1 MTAGLWLTLCEPP
14 VCYEGPTIAS
24 SELPTVAISD
34 SLALAMVAISNAPL
48 LLLDEALK
56 VVAASNSFCDAFQ
69 IDPTGIEG
77 QDTFS
82 LGNGEWDVPQLRS
95 LLKATVLGRADLEAY
110 EMDLKPRG
118 SDVRRLVIRAQA
130 LKYGD
135 DTPRRLLVTVSD
147 VTDARLAERMRE
159 DLIRE
164 KAILLQEVQHRVA
177 NSLQIIASVLLQTAR
192 NVQSEETRLHLRDAH
207 NRMMSIATVQ
217 KQLAM
222 SQVGA
227 LDLRPYF
234 TQLCESLGAS
244 MIRDHEQQ
252 TIEVS
257 GDGSTV
263 TADVSVSLGLIVTEL
278 VINALKHA
286 FPEGR
291 PGKIKVDYQSA
302 AGDWTLSVEDNGV
315 GMAPGPGDVTPGL
328 GTSLVEALS
337 RQLHARVNVLGANP
351 GTRVEIIHEQ
361 SSGDANLPVEAV

>member
-1 MTAGLWLTLCEPP
+1 
-14 VCYEGPTIAS
+14 
-24 SELPTVAISD
+24 
-34 SLALAMVAISNAPL
+34 MVAISNAPL

-56 VVAASNSFCDAFQ
+56 VVAASNSFCEAFQ
-69 IDPTGIEG
+69 IDPTGIGG
-77 QDTFS
+77 QDIFS

-118 SDVRRLVIRAQA
+118 SNVRRLVIRAQA
-130 LKYGD
+130 LQYGE

-192 NVQSEETRLHLRDAH
+192 KVQSEETRLHLRDAH
-207 NRMMSIATVQ
+207 NRVMSIATVQ

-222 SQVGA
+222 SQVGNVE
-227 LDLRPYF
+227 LRPYF

-337 RQLHARVNVLGANP
+337 RQLQARVNVLGANP